1 MGIRKP
7 IVAIDGPVGAGKSST
22 AQAAA
27 KRLGFVY
34 IDTGAMYRA
43 VTLDVLNHSVD
54 PENESEVAHVAASSN
69 VEIIMK
75 DGRQRTILNGNDV
88 SKRIR
93 ERDVTNAVS
102 VVSAQK
108 AVREKMTEFQRRIGG
123 KGGVIMEGRD
133 IGTVVFPDAEYKLY
147 LDASLEVRAR
157 RRHRELAEK
166 GTDILVEILIE
177 EIRERDRLNMERS
190 LAPLRK
196 AEDAVYIDS
205 SDMTFD
211 ELVDAIVSIVREET
225 Q

>member
-43 VTLDVLNHSVD
+43 VTLDVLNHGVD
-54 PENESEVAHVAASSN
+54 PQNESEVARVAASSN
-69 VEIIMK
+69 VELVMK
-75 DGRQRTILNGNDV
+75 DGHQRTILNGIDV
-88 SKRIR
+88 SERIR

-102 VVSAQK
+102 EVSAQM

-166 GTDILVEILIE
+166 GTDITVEILIE
-177 EIRERDRLNMERS
+177 EIRKRDRLNMERC

-211 ELVDAIVSIVREET
+211 ELVDVIVSIVREDT

>member
-166 GTDILVEILIE
+166 GTDIPVEILIE